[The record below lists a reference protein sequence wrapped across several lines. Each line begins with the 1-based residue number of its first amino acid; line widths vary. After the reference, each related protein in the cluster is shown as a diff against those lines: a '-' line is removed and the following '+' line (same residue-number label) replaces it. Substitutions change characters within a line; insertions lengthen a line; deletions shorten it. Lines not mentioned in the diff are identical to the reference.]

1 MTELDDSAE
10 LEVLPTPPQ
19 RPRNR
24 VPTVE
29 AYQQERERI
38 EDADVIQALRSIDG
52 ADSVRWRIE
61 RVNSEDPERNG
72 HVMECGTD
80 SIDAEI
86 LARKLGPGKYKI
98 VGRYQDG
105 SYAAARRL
113 TIASDAIQVTRGQG
127 TSSTSS
133 GTSLDELEARY
144 EARRARERA
153 ERNEL
158 LKIMVPA
165 LAPIGAAFITG
176 MVGNRGPDVAA
187 LVAALKPPPAPTMP
201 EMMTALASLKS
212 LAPEQTTDPIDR
224 ALKLLDVI
232 QDKAPSGGETGWLD
246 VVKEVIRAAGP
257 TVGTVI
263 EGAVQ
268 SAMTRASPTSTTPA
282 AAPSGLLP
290 APSAAPGGS
299 VSATPQENPQMLGL
313 LALIPWLKQQLEMA
327 IQKASRG
334 SDPVLI
340 AERILDDLPD
350 SADPEQLLAFVQRED
365 WWAQLQRLDA
375 RVLPYA
381 QWFARMRQAMLEQF
395 GQEIA
400 VTSGEAPPPVMTV
413 SEVKSETIERPA
425 GPPSLTGK

>member
-1 MTELDDSAE
+1 MVIAREVDPQGDDRPPVTQFDTPESYVEQRTRELDQDVLQGLRE
-10 LEVLPTPPQ
+10 L
-19 RPRNR
+19 
-24 VPTVE
+24 
-29 AYQQERERI
+29 
-38 EDADVIQALRSIDG
+38 DG
-52 ADSVRWRIE
+52 ADTVRWSVSRTGD
-61 RVNSEDPERNG
+61 EDPSRNG
-72 HVMECGTD
+72 FLVKLNTSQLSAEYIRNRFGGGKYYVRGMYPNGGYAGHRTLDIAFDAPRTASTGVGVSAGAGTGFD
-80 SIDAEI
+80 VQRFMAEQDAREEARAEKRRRERLEI
-86 LARKLGPGKYKI
+86 LQI
-98 VGRYQDG
+98 VGP
-105 SYAAARRL
+105 
-113 TIASDAIQVTRGQG
+113 IA
-127 TSSTSS
+127 
-133 GTSLDELEARY
+133 
-144 EARRARERA
+144 
-153 ERNEL
+153 
-158 LKIMVPA
+158 
-165 LAPIGAAFITG
+165 APIIAA
-176 MVGNRGPDVAA
+176 MVGRQGPDISQ
-187 LVAALKPPPAPTMP
+187 LVTALKGPTMP

-268 SAMTRASPTSTTPA
+268 SAMTRVSPTSTTPA

-375 RVLPYA
+375 RVSPYA

-395 GQEIA
+395 TGL
-400 VTSGEAPPPVMTV
+400 SGETEVETGAPGNVTTGPSPQMTV
-413 SEVKSETIERPA
+413 TEIERPA